1 MSANVTEKKTVAER
15 VEEHDAKCAEKQ
27 KLVSEVWKLHQNGA
41 SMEAIADKL
50 GVHVSTVKALYSL
63 RRKVAPTVNKRVYD
77 KITADNLDPVVDK
90 EKIKEIA
97 DEIMKEELDRSV

>member
-1 MSANVTEKKTVAER
+1 MSANVTEKKTVVER
-15 VEEHDAKCAEKQ
+15 VAEAEAKCAEKR
-27 KLVSEVWKLHQNGA
+27 KIISEIRKLHLEGW

-63 RRKVAPTVNKRVYD
+63 RRKVAPTVNKRVYN
-77 KITADNLDPVVDK
+77 KITADNLDPGVDK
-90 EKIKEIA
+90 EKIKKIA

>member
-15 VEEHDAKCAEKQ
+15 VAEHDAKCTEKE
-27 KLVSEVWKLHQNGA
+27 KLVLEVCKLHQNGA

-77 KITADNLDPVVDK
+77 KITADNLDSVVDK
-90 EKIKEIA
+90 KKIKKIA
-97 DEIMKEELDRSV
+97 GKFMKEELDRSV